1 MSVTSVGSHVSQN
14 PGSLLLQQL
23 VAQGA
28 RPQGPS
34 GSQGVLEDL
43 LALSP
48 AAQQL
53 TQAPGTMNQTLSA
66 DSKNLLLTALL
77 NGESNASN
85 PAALLSLYGSQ
96 GLDPRFAFREA

>member
-1 MSVTSVGSHVSQN
+1 MSVTSIGASASQN
-14 PGSLLLQQL
+14 LGSLLLQQL

-34 GSQGVLEDL
+34 GSKGVLEDL

-53 TQAPGTMNQTLSA
+53 TQAPGAVSQTLSA

-85 PAALLSLYGSQ
+85 PAALLGLFGSQ
-96 GLDPRFAFREA
+96 GASSLFISA

>member
-1 MSVTSVGSHVSQN
+1 VSVTPIGSNASQN
-14 PGSLLLQQL
+14 LGSLVLQQL

-28 RPQGPS
+28 KPQGP
-34 GSQGVLEDL
+34 GTAKGVLEDL

-53 TQAPGTMNQTLSA
+53 TQAPGTVNPYLSTDA
-66 DSKNLLLTALL
+66 KHLLLTALL

-85 PAALLSLYGSQ
+85 PAALLDLFGSQ
-96 GLDPRFAFREA
+96 GLDPRYAFHEA